1 MPDIS
6 DLGPIATGCFL
17 ASCLAGFDAI
27 KPEKD
32 RKYITVL
39 SRLIDKA
46 KNEYT
51 WARESALAEEKET
64 SLTYEEILK
73 RNNGQYI
80 YTCTIINHLENC
92 INALARIYKIVRN
105 LNFEID
111 NDKDKAIT
119 DVRNCIE
126 HMDREIDKGIVGYVC
141 LNVSEDA
148 LSIYIGE
155 GSKTKELKIVDI
167 AEQIGILHKKITEFI

>member
-17 ASCLAGFDAI
+17 ASCLAGVDAL
-27 KPEKD
+27 KSEKD

-46 KNEYT
+46 KNEYI
-51 WARESALAEEKET
+51 WAREAALAEEKET
-64 SLTYEEILK
+64 GLTYEEILT
-73 RNNGQYI
+73 RDSGQYI

-92 INALARIYKIVRN
+92 INALSRIYKIVRK
-105 LNFEID
+105 LNFDID
-111 NDKDKAIT
+111 NKQDKAIT

-126 HMDREIDKGIVGYVC
+126 HMDKEIHAGISGPVC
-141 LNVSEDA
+141 LNISEDA
-148 LSIYIGE
+148 LYIYIGQNT
-155 GSKTKELKIVDI
+155 KVKELKIVDI
-167 AEQIGILHKKITEFI
+167 ANQIKTLHGQIVRYI